1 MKFAPSVISAALT
14 LALAMPA
21 QAQAPAEAKA
31 PAAAKAPQGPRTLVV
46 VNGAPINELHII
58 LANPQLSMNELNDPR
73 IQQSVMGDLV
83 ATFLLSQDAEKRK
96 LDKRRDIA
104 TATEM
109 ARRKVLSQ
117 AAIQEHLKANP
128 IKDDDVKA
136 AYDAR
141 FGKGPIKQYNGRHI
155 SVKTEDE
162 AKQVIKE
169 LDGGASFADLAKK
182 KSVSPTAE
190 KGGDVGWMTGEQL
203 GKPIVEVVAKL
214 EKGKYNKTPIQ
225 AGETW
230 HVFLLDDTR
239 DFKPTFDEAKAGIR
253 ASLQQQAI
261 TKYVVSLQ
269 KSAKIGQPG
278 PAQAGGEPQAAP
290 QAKAQAPAKKSLS
303 AEEKIAPAPKKET
316 KPAR

>member
-1 MKFAPSVISAALT
+1 MKFAPAVIPAALT
-14 LALAMPA
+14 LALAVPA
-21 QAQAPAEAKA
+21 QAQSQA
-31 PAAAKAPQGPRTLVV
+31 PAAAPAKAPEGPRTLVV
-46 VNGAPINELHII
+46 VNGAPINELHVI
-58 LANPQLSMNELNDPR
+58 LANPQLSMSELNDPR

-96 LDKRRDIA
+96 LDKRRDVA

-117 AAIQEHLKANP
+117 AAVTEYLKANP

-136 AYDAR
+136 AYDGR
-141 FGKGPIKQYNGRHI
+141 FGKGPVKQYNGRHI

-162 AKQVIKE
+162 AKQVVKE

-190 KGGDVGWMTGEQL
+190 KGGDVGWMSGEQL

-230 HVFLLDDTR
+230 HVFLLEDTR

-261 TKYVVSLQ
+261 TKYVVELQ
-269 KSAKIGQPG
+269 KAAKIGQPAPG
-278 PAQAGGEPQAAP
+278 QASAGEQPAAP
-290 QAKAQAPAKKSLS
+290 QGKAQAKPQAPAKKPLS
-303 AEEKIAPAPKKET
+303 AEEKIAPAPKKD
-316 KPAR
+316 R

>member
-1 MKFAPSVISAALT
+1 MKFALSAISAALALT
-14 LALAMPA
+14 LSPPASAETQPQPQA
-21 QAQAPAEAKA
+21 QAQPQ
-31 PAAAKAPQGPRTLVV
+31 APQGPRTLVV
-46 VNGAPINELHII
+46 VNGAPITELHVI

-109 ARRKVLSQ
+109 ARRRVLSQ
-117 AAIQEHLKANP
+117 AAIAERLKASP
-128 IKDDDVKA
+128 IKDEDVKA

-141 FGKGPIKQYNGRHI
+141 FGKGPIQQYTGRHI

-169 LDGGASFADLAKK
+169 LDGGANFADLAKK
-182 KSVSPTAE
+182 RSVSPTAE
-190 KGGDVGWMTGEQL
+190 KGGDVGWMTAEQL

-239 DFKPTFDEAKAGIR
+239 DFKPTYDEAKAGIR
-253 ASLQQQAI
+253 SSLQQQAI
-261 TKYVVSLQ
+261 TKYVVELQ
-269 KSAKIGQPG
+269 KTAKIGQQKPG
-278 PAQAGGEPQAAP
+278 QAGGAEQAAP
-290 QAKAQAPAKKSLS
+290 QAKAPAKKPLS
-303 AEEKIAPAPKKET
+303 AEEKIAPAPKKEA